1 MKLANIIGSSRYAK
15 LYCSATTSHRI
26 ASPLTTVLTNR
37 LPNIRI
43 NAKIQAGENP
53 SIGVRLKRD
62 VATSPRMTTRNAPS
76 EIVKFRSPGR
86 AICQDTEKM
95 PTSRNP

>member
-1 MKLANIIGSSRYAK
+1 M
-15 LYCSATTSHRI
+15 
-26 ASPLTTVLTNR
+26 LTNR

-53 SIGVRLKRD
+53 SMGVRLKRE
-62 VATSPRMTTRNAPS
+62 VATSPNMTTRNAPS